1 MRIINQIPDEILQ
14 RCKFKNS
21 PHERPDAPGIHS
33 IAPVVQPCED
43 CDRTVAGRRV
53 ESQQC
58 QSPFVYWRTQCITCK
73 RYRNPRTGNFE
84 RLSPG
89 EIITISRQVYLR
101 SNK

>member
-1 MRIINQIPDEILQ
+1 
-14 RCKFKNS
+14 
-21 PHERPDAPGIHS
+21 
-33 IAPVVQPCED
+33 
-43 CDRTVAGRRV
+43 V